1 MIWRSRQDD
10 VQVTVDDRSNPR
22 PLDLENGLRA
32 GVQRC
37 PVHLADGRGSE
48 RFLLELGK
56 DLVHGSAQLGRQQL
70 LDQRPGNRHDIVLQT
85 PQFGDELR
93 RQQIIARGHQLT
105 ELDEGDAGLLKGSA
119 QRTGKRDVS
128 LVIAEARPRPDLPG
142 QSVAC
147 RDRTYLGISAGTG
160 RAVLNLLDP
169 GDR

>member
-1 MIWRSRQDD
+1 MNWRSRQDD

-56 DLVHGSAQLGRQQL
+56 DLVHGSVQLGRQQF
-70 LDQRPGNRHDIVLQT
+70 LDQRPGNRHHIVLQT

-93 RQQIIARGHQLT
+93 RQQVVACGHQLA
-105 ELDEGDAGLLKGSA
+105 ELDEGDARLLQGSA
-119 QRTGKRDVS
+119 QRPGKRDVS
-128 LVIAEARPRPDLPG
+128 LVITEAWPRPDLPH
-142 QSVAC
+142 QSVAR
-147 RDRTYLGISAGTG
+147 RDRTDLGISAGTG
-160 RAVLNLLDP
+160 HAALSVLYP